1 MITFDKLK
9 IITNINYITNIDF
22 ERFVTHLKGDELL
35 YYKYKQT
42 SPFLLEVRADYNKHE
57 LVIEF
62 TSKILREQYK
72 ELINK
77 NNITRCFDEI
87 NRLGICQLNTQQILS
102 NSLVAKCDITKDIKG
117 YDIKDIINQIR
128 QNLSNYQKWVCK
140 NYAGGLVLENAVS
153 TPRHKKR
160 LTIYDKEKELMK
172 ATNAE
177 FLKSLPNME
186 ETIKHFTNTVRFELN
201 INTEKQI
208 RELLKISNNDLN
220 NVIHSNANPILTIM
234 DEAIREVKAS
244 STAQNLRDYE
254 HELFLKECH
263 YDLSEVEAKI
273 RGLISKNTSISRIMQ
288 PYKILHQQ
296 YFNFTSKNVTQ
307 LRNLIT

>member
-9 IITNINYITNIDF
+9 ITTNINYITNIDY
-22 ERFVTHLKGDELL
+22 ERFVAHLKGDELL

-42 SPFLLEVRADYNKHE
+42 SPFLLEVRADYKKDE

-62 TSKILREQYK
+62 TGKILREEYK
-72 ELINK
+72 NLINR
-77 NNITRCFDEI
+77 NNIFQCFDEI
-87 NRLGICQLNTQQILS
+87 NQMGICKLDTPKILS
-102 NSLVAKCDITKDIKG
+102 NSYITKCDITKDIKG
-117 YDIKDIINQIR
+117 YDIKDIISQIR
-128 QNLSNYQKWVCK
+128 QNLKNYQKWVCK
-140 NYAGGLVLENAVS
+140 NYGGGIVIENTVS

-177 FLKSLPNME
+177 FLKSSPNME

-201 INTEKQI
+201 INTEKQV
-208 RELLKISNNDLN
+208 RELLKISDNDLN
-220 NVIHSNANPILTIM
+220 SVIHSDANPILTIM

-254 HELFLKECH
+254 HELLLKECH

-288 PYKILHQQ
+288 PYKMLYQQ
-296 YFNFTSKNVTQ
+296 HLNFTSKNTIQ